1 MKEKIKEIYNLV
13 FGKELGVL
21 PGNLAFSFFL
31 ALIPM
36 LTLIFFFL
44 TQFNLPI
51 DIIQNFLTETFPPG
65 VVELV
70 QPIFTDQITLS
81 SVITLAFGLI
91 ISANGCHAIILASNT
106 IFEVENAPYLKR
118 MIKALILTLCIV
130 LLFAFIVIVPLFG
143 KSILALIGTFTDFLT
158 KHERIANTIYVI
170 VQVPV

>member
-51 DIIQNFLTETFPPG
+51 DIIQNFLTETF
-65 VVELV
+65 
-70 QPIFTDQITLS
+70 LS
-81 SVITLAFGLI
+81 LI
-91 ISANGCHAIILASNT
+91 HI
-106 IFEVENAPYLKR
+106 
-118 MIKALILTLCIV
+118 
-130 LLFAFIVIVPLFG
+130 
-143 KSILALIGTFTDFLT
+143 
-158 KHERIANTIYVI
+158 
-170 VQVPV
+170 

>member
-51 DIIQNFLTETFPPG
+51 DIIQNFLTETFISLRKLENE
-65 VVELV
+65 VLQELYKG
-70 QPIFTDQITLS
+70 QITIGAITNPIKVSIKQFYGIEINDFAVTVAKTNVPSLS
-81 SVITLAFGLI
+81 LMYTLSPTLKCSSFIYNHLPYNTYCIT
-91 ISANGCHAIILASNT
+91 
-106 IFEVENAPYLKR
+106 
-118 MIKALILTLCIV
+118 IK
-130 LLFAFIVIVPLFG
+130 
-143 KSILALIGTFTDFLT
+143 SQSQ
-158 KHERIANTIYVI
+158 H
-170 VQVPV
+170 

>member
-81 SVITLAFGLI
+81 SVITLTFGLI
-91 ISANGCHAIILASNT
+91 I
-106 IFEVENAPYLKR
+106 
-118 MIKALILTLCIV
+118 
-130 LLFAFIVIVPLFG
+130 
-143 KSILALIGTFTDFLT
+143 
-158 KHERIANTIYVI
+158 
-170 VQVPV
+170 